1 MSAVTDVQP
10 HVRASSPGRSVTQ
23 LQVLRSEWIKLWSLR
38 SSRWLFGLGVVGLLL
53 GIASA
58 EFNMAHWSHYTLQ
71 QKQQFSPIDTALT
84 GWQLSQLGIGL
95 LGVLII
101 GGEYSTGM
109 IRSTMMAVPKRL
121 PVLWAKLIVLASVT
135 FSATLPVTFI
145 GFLAASEVL
154 TQHHVNP
161 SLSSPHALRCIFAV
175 PLFLTVLVVFTVS
188 LGALVRNIAGGL
200 AIYAGLVFALP
211 ALVGVLSTSLK
222 NSINPYLPS
231 SAATAFTTARP
242 DPADHLLHP
251 WVGFALFCGYTVVLL
266 VAAVITLAR
275 RDV

>member
-1 MSAVTDVQP
+1 MSALTSISPAVG
-10 HVRASSPGRSVTQ
+10 RRSPGRPVTQ
-23 LQVLRSEWIKLWSLR
+23 RQVLRSEWIKLWSLR

-53 GIASA
+53 GIAAA
-58 EFNMAHWSHYTLQ
+58 EFNMAHWAHYTLQ
-71 QKQQFSPIDTALT
+71 QKRQFSPIDTALT

-95 LGVLII
+95 LGILII
-101 GGEYSTGM
+101 CGEYSTGM
-109 IRSTMMAVPKRL
+109 IRSTMMAVPRRL
-121 PVLWAKLIVLASVT
+121 PVLWAKLVVLTSVT
-135 FSATLPVTFI
+135 FAASLPVTFV
-145 GFLAASEVL
+145 GFFAASAVL

-161 SLSSPHALRCIFAV
+161 SLTSPHALRCVVAV
-175 PLFLTVLVVFTVS
+175 PLFLTALVVFTVS
-188 LGALVRNIAGGL
+188 LGAIVRNIAGGL

-222 NSINPYLPS
+222 NTINPYLPS

-251 WVGFALFCGYTVVLL
+251 WVGFALFCGYSAVLL